1 MRIVNP
7 QVTLDWL
14 LSSFTGK
21 GVEVAVIDSGVNPAH
36 PALSGKISRTLIA
49 DKTRNA
55 DITLAEVPLEQA
67 KDDCGHGSAAAGL
80 IISIAPAARIV
91 SIQIL
96 DGRLTCS
103 RQALSAALHWAVRN
117 GIRLIYTSTSTR
129 SEAIAAGI
137 KTLCEQAYRQNS
149 IVVAPLEN
157 SGHVSYPAAFP
168 SVIGVDWGTFNSV
181 YDVQYRK
188 GADVEYIAHG
198 MRIPAPSA
206 AGDYVN
212 VSGTSFASANV
223 TGLIALLL
231 EAFPN
236 ISVFEVKAILKAF
249 SKTVDLESDRSG
261 KGTSTKGESTHG
273 KIP

>member
-1 MRIVNP
+1 
-7 QVTLDWL
+7 L
-14 LSSFTGK
+14 
-21 GVEVAVIDSGVNPAH
+21 
-36 PALSGKISRTLIA
+36 GKISRTLITGS
-49 DKTRNA
+49 TRNG
-55 DITLAEVPLEQA
+55 DITLVEVPVEHA
-67 KDDCGHGSAAAGL
+67 KDERGHGSAAAGL
-80 IISIAPAARIV
+80 ITGIAPAARIV
-91 SIQIL
+91 SIQVL

-137 KTLCEQAYRQNS
+137 KTICELAYRQNS

-157 SGHVSYPAAFP
+157 SGHTSYPAAFP
-168 SVIGVDWGTFNSV
+168 SVIGVDWGTFDSV
-181 YDVQYRK
+181 YDVRYRE

-231 EAFPN
+231 EAFPD

-249 SKTVDLESDRSG
+249 SKTVDLESDKSG
-261 KGTSTKGESTHG
+261 NGTSTKGGNAHG
-273 KIP
+273 